1 MKVVD
6 MSRIKPDI
14 AMPFKKG
21 NNDGAVAVIAVRP
34 ESNKVSFESLILRGI
49 ASYAELVYM
58 ANLSGTVVN
67 NANIIESQ
75 YKVQNYFAQQGKSE
89 VIKYPELVALFED
102 KFKVKASDAKIIG
115 AFEAVTTYKDELHK
129 TDTELFHTIVQKDD
143 LLEAFGHTIKKIG
156 DFYVVNYDMPA
167 VFSKHNKETD
177 IFVIAIKLNDSS
189 VPFSDLS
196 RGIYEE
202 FEKDSSISI
211 IDSESRTKMEWFN
224 QVRRTYHISNS
235 HIKAMF
241 DMTDYILGYDGVSIG
256 FSDTPLGEKLLQ
268 RQRVTEDNLKQLK
281 ENPIVKL
288 MDCGEEKLVNI
299 IEYARDTDKHM
310 SLQECCELVEAVVF

>member
-1 MKVVD
+1 
-6 MSRIKPDI
+6 
-14 AMPFKKG
+14 MPFKKG
-21 NNDGAVAVIAVRP
+21 SDDDSVAVIAVRP
-34 ESNKVSFESLILRGI
+34 ESNKVTYESVILRGI
-49 ASYAELVYM
+49 ASSADLVYM
-58 ANLSGTVVN
+58 ANLSGDVVN
-67 NANIIESQ
+67 GANIIESQ
-75 YKVQNYFAQQGKSE
+75 YRIQHYFAQQGKSE
-89 VIKYPELVALFED
+89 VMKYPELVALFED
-102 KFKVKASDAKIIG
+102 KFKVKASDAKIVG

-129 TDTELFHTIVQKDD
+129 TDTELFHTIVQRED
-143 LLEAFGHTIKKIG
+143 LLEAFGHTIKKID

-177 IFVIAIKLNDSS
+177 IFVIAVRLNDSS
-189 VPFSDLS
+189 APFSDLS

-241 DMTDYILGYDGVSIG
+241 DMTDYILGRDGVSIG

-268 RQRVTEDNLKQLK
+268 RQIVTEDNLKQLK
-281 ENPIVKL
+281 ANPVVKVIER
-288 MDCGEEKLVNI
+288 GEEKLINI
-299 IEYARDTDKHM
+299 IEYSRDTDRHM
-310 SLQECCELVEAVVF
+310 SLLECCELVENVVF